1 MAVAPDWAQMQECYS
16 WLGIE
21 VEEALG
27 EVGLRIH
34 DTGEVP
40 DTKWVQALFAKAKAG
55 QALLE
60 LVADGGLVPPR
71 LPPVPALKP
80 PRGTS
85 DDRHQGQMLAQEV
98 KQGPLHGER

>member
-1 MAVAPDWAQMQECYS
+1 MAVAPDRVQMQECYS

-40 DTKWVQALFAKAKAG
+40 DTKWVQALVAKANAG

-60 LVADGGLVPPR
+60 LVADGGLIPHW
-71 LPPVPALKP
+71 LPPVPALKSASAC
-80 PRGTS
+80 S
-85 DDRHQGQMLAQEV
+85 DDGNQV
-98 KQGPLHGER
+98 KVVLKPV

>member
-1 MAVAPDWAQMQECYS
+1 MTGRVEAEMAVAPDWVLMQECYS

-21 VEEALG
+21 VDEALG
-27 EVGLRIH
+27 EVGLRVH

-40 DTKWVQALFAKAKAG
+40 NTKWVQALFAKAKAG

-71 LPPVPALKP
+71 LPPVPALKSANAC
-80 PRGTS
+80 S
-85 DDRHQGQMLAQEV
+85 DDGNQWTVSL
-98 KQGPLHGER
+98 KQG

>member
-1 MAVAPDWAQMQECYS
+1 MTGRVEAEMAVAPDWMQMQECYS

-27 EVGLRIH
+27 EVGLRVH

-40 DTKWVQALFAKAKAG
+40 DTKWVQALVAKANAG

-60 LVADGGLVPPR
+60 LVADGGLVPPL
-71 LPPVPALKP
+71 LPPVPALKSANAC
-80 PRGTS
+80 S
-85 DDRHQGQMLAQEV
+85 DDGNQGKVFLKPV
-98 KQGPLHGER
+98 